1 MLVRYN
7 KTLARATC
15 TFDKGYQKA
24 NSLYNK
30 LLDFNKFSIS
40 LSRKLINCIIFL
52 CICNLTSVQY
62 NKHRFTA
69 LYHNIFT
76 EQFTVR

>member
-7 KTLARATC
+7 KTLARATR

-30 LLDFNKFSIS
+30 LLGF
-40 LSRKLINCIIFL
+40 
-52 CICNLTSVQY
+52 
-62 NKHRFTA
+62 
-69 LYHNIFT
+69 
-76 EQFTVR
+76 

>member
-1 MLVRYN
+1 MLVRYS
-7 KTLARATC
+7 KTLARATR

-52 CICNLTSVQY
+52 
-62 NKHRFTA
+62 
-69 LYHNIFT
+69 
-76 EQFTVR
+76 

>member
-15 TFDKGYQKA
+15 TLAKDYQKA

-30 LLDFNKFSIS
+30 LLGF
-40 LSRKLINCIIFL
+40 
-52 CICNLTSVQY
+52 
-62 NKHRFTA
+62 
-69 LYHNIFT
+69 
-76 EQFTVR
+76 